1 VALWIADSAGA
12 IKRSDLRKVEIDADN
27 FPAQTR
33 ANAMKPKKPIESLIL
48 NLRGQ
53 KVILDAD
60 LAELYG
66 VPTKVFNQAVKRNA
80 GRFPEDFIFQLTA
93 QEWSNLKS
101 QIATSSSEAP
111 QTEGG
116 APNWSQFVTSS
127 KRHRGAAYRPTAFTE
142 HGAIMAATI
151 LNSPEAV
158 AMSVFV
164 VRAFMQMREQ
174 LVANAAI
181 LKRLA
186 EIDRTLLEHDSALRT
201 VWTKLQPLLAP
212 PPEPPRK
219 RIKGFNP
226 HDE

>member
-1 VALWIADSAGA
+1 MFGSATERRRCAELVAICDQFQKARLAGFK
-12 IKRSDLRKVEIDADN
+12 ITNCDLKQFHEPSDN
-27 FPAQTR
+27 
-33 ANAMKPKKPIESLIL
+33 MKPKKPIESLIL
-48 NLRGQ
+48 TVRGH
-53 KVILDAD
+53 KVLMDAD
-60 LAELYG
+60 LAEIYG

-80 GRFPEDFIFQLTA
+80 ERFPEDFCFRLTV
-93 QEWSNLKS
+93 E
-101 QIATSSSEAP
+101 EA
-111 QTEGG
+111 E
-116 APNWSQFVTSS
+116 AVLRSRSQFVTL
-127 KRHRGAAYRPTAFTE
+127 KRGQNLKYRPHAFTE

-151 LNSPEAV
+151 LNSREAV

-186 EIDRTLLEHDSALRT
+186 EIDKTLLEHDSALRAI
-201 VWTKLQPLLAP
+201 WTKLQPLLAP

>member
-1 VALWIADSAGA
+1 
-12 IKRSDLRKVEIDADN
+12 
-27 FPAQTR
+27 
-33 ANAMKPKKPIESLIL
+33 MIL
-48 NLRGQ
+48 NLRNQ

-66 VPTKVFNQAVKRNA
+66 VPTKVFNQAVKRNVE
-80 GRFPEDFIFQLTA
+80 RFPEDFYFELTM
-93 QEWSNLKS
+93 E
-101 QIATSSSEAP
+101 EA
-111 QTEGG
+111 EGLQRSR
-116 APNWSQFVTSS
+116 SQFVTL
-127 KRHRGAAYRPTAFTE
+127 KQGQNIKHLPHAFTE

-186 EIDRTLLEHDSALRT
+186 EIDKTLLEHDSALRT

-212 PPEPPRK
+212 PPAPPK
-219 RIKGFNP
+219 RRIGFNRSQ
-226 HDE
+226 E

>member
-1 VALWIADSAGA
+1 
-12 IKRSDLRKVEIDADN
+12 
-27 FPAQTR
+27 
-33 ANAMKPKKPIESLIL
+33 MKTKKPIESLIL

-66 VPTKVFNQAVKRNA
+66 VPTKRLNEQVKRNA
-80 GRFPEDFIFQLTA
+80 DRFPEDFLFQLTQA
-93 QEWSNLKS
+93 
-101 QIATSSSEAP
+101 EAEEI
-111 QTEGG
+111 QHSR
-116 APNWSQFVTSS
+116 SQFATL
-127 KRHRGAAYRPTAFTE
+127 KQGQNIKYLPRAFTE

-186 EIDRTLLEHDSALRT
+186 EIDKTLLEHDSALRT

-212 PPEPPRK
+212 PPEPPK
-219 RIKGFNP
+219 RRIGFNR
-226 HDE
+226 DKE